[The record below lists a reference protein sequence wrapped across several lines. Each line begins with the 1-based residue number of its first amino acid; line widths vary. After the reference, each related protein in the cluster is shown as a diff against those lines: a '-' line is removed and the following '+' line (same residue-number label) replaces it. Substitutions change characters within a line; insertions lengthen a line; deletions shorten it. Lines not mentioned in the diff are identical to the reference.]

1 MMRYFLIVSV
11 VLLALVGIATVVWSD
26 ATDRYVPET
35 GHAIDGH
42 FVPFYDK
49 HGGRSILGL
58 PITDAFT
65 DPKSELLIQYFENA
79 RLELVPDDESDRN
92 VMFAPL
98 GQMLYGWDHP
108 SDDDTAHSEPGCRF
122 FPEARFSVCH
132 AFLDYFEQHG
142 GIEVFGLPISSN
154 RVENGNLVQ
163 LFQRFRLEWIVN
175 DSGNSE
181 INISPLGRIHFE
193 LNGYNPELLQP
204 TLTGIVVSDPGK
216 ELHIETSLSTP
227 LLEAGAKQVV
237 FVTVRDHNS
246 IPLEGASTL
255 LTAHFATGLQYILL
269 PVTDEN
275 GVTYTSLTI
284 EEHPM
289 NGEVLLEFLVQYEN
303 TIATARDS
311 FLIR

>member
-1 MMRYFLIVSV
+1 MRYFLIASV
-11 VLLALVGIATVVWSD
+11 VILALVGIATVVWSD

-35 GHAIDGH
+35 GHVIEAH

-58 PITDAFT
+58 PITDAFI

-79 RLELVPDDESDRN
+79 RLELVPDDDSGWN
-92 VMFAPL
+92 VFFTPL
-98 GQMLYGWDHP
+98 GQMLYGWDRP
-108 SDDDTAHSEPGCRF
+108 TDDDTVHSEPGCRF

-132 AFLDYFEQHG
+132 AFLEYFEQHG

-175 DSGNSE
+175 NSGNSE
-181 INISPLGRIHFE
+181 IRITPLGRIHFE
-193 LNGYNPELLQP
+193 LDGYNPELLQP
-204 TLTGIVVSDPGK
+204 TLAGVVVTNPQNV
-216 ELHIETSLSTP
+216 LHIETSLSTP
-227 LLEAGAKQVV
+227 LLEVGTRQVV
-237 FVTVRDHNS
+237 YVTVRDQNS

-284 EEHPM
+284 EESPI
-289 NGEVLLEFLVQYEN
+289 NVEVILEFLVQYESVF
-303 TIATARDS
+303 ATARDS